1 MIDIYNN
8 IKVYRAMKDIS
19 QKDLAKAVGL
29 TQQTISR
36 AENYSSMSLTTAR
49 KIAEYFEVGIDDI
62 FLPTN
67 TTNNSNIKKRI
78 L

>member
-67 TTNNSNIKKRI
+67 TTNNSNMEK
-78 L
+78 